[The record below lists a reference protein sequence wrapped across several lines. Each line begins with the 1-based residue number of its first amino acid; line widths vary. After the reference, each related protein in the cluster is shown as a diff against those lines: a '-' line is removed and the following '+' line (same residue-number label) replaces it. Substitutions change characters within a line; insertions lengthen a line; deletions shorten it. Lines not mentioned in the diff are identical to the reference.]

1 MVLYYRFSEDDIG
14 ELLQMVY
21 DMPDFMGCRY
31 GVFMFSTV
39 ETGGYADFDYVR
51 FGSEILNN

>member
-14 ELLQMVY
+14 EILQMVY

-31 GVFMFSTV
+31 GVFMFAT
-39 ETGGYADFDYVR
+39 EEAGG
-51 FGSEILNN
+51 